1 MSYPLSKSDD
11 EERNQLIKIANGSIQ
26 GEEAEAILT
35 KLFPLRSIMYTQED
49 AEYVLSMVYGL
60 KAIEID
66 RVMMAFPPQFCFSDY
81 FQED

>member
-26 GEEAEAILT
+26 GEEAESILT

-49 AEYVLSMVYGL
+49 CEYVLSMVYQL
-60 KAIEID
+60 PPASVD
-66 RVMMAFPPQFCFSDY
+66 MVMLAFPSQYCFSDY
-81 FQED
+81 QED